1 MYNTASSSD
10 GRERLF
16 VKWFRTFPGSSS
28 SLGKNYSSYNNKY
41 TKGEERYGDNGSSS
55 NSRSSRTDE
64 KDNRSQKRK
73 SRWDVEGRTRDN
85 HHPVMEQ
92 KERKSRSRSPINNK
106 CQDPK
111 NCYLNGFIST
121 PKTPAASGI
130 QIKMIQPIVKPAS
143 KAASALKPKIASVFN
158 VDDDDDEEEMP
169 PECKMRMKNIG
180 RETPTSAGPNS
191 FGKTKLGFCN
201 SIQIKERKLEE
212 EMLCRK

>member
-1 MYNTASSSD
+1 M
-10 GRERLF
+10 
-16 VKWFRTFPGSSS
+16 
-28 SLGKNYSSYNNKY
+28 GKNYSSYNNKY

-130 QIKMIQPIVKPAS
+130 QIKMIQPIVVIGYFFMFSSLVKNS
-143 KAASALKPKIASVFN
+143 CL
-158 VDDDDDEEEMP
+158 
-169 PECKMRMKNIG
+169 MRIYV
-180 RETPTSAGPNS
+180 ETCFESCICSETQNC
-191 FGKTKLGFCN
+191 FCF
-201 SIQIKERKLEE
+201 
-212 EMLCRK
+212 